1 MSAITDKDLV
11 VGFWT
16 LRLKELLQ
24 DRNNLSAD
32 DLAFVAGK
40 AEDMRDKRL
49 AGCIAELVG
58 WGDDERAEMETFCAI
73 SLELMKSATP
83 SRIRDAA
90 RIVEIRYL
98 SKDKT

>member
-1 MSAITDKDLV
+1 MSALTDKELV

-24 DRNNLSAD
+24 ERNNLN
-32 DLAFVAGK
+32 
-40 AEDMRDKRL
+40 AEDVAYTAARAMAMKDKRL

-58 WGDDERAEMETFCAI
+58 WGTDERAEMETFCAI
-73 SLELMKSATP
+73 ALELMKSATP

-90 RIVEIRYL
+90 RIVEIRHL
-98 SKDKT
+98 MKE

>member
-1 MSAITDKDLV
+1 MSALLDKELV

-24 DRNNLSAD
+24 DRNNLSAED
-32 DLAFVAGK
+32 VAYTAARTMAMK
-40 AEDMRDKRL
+40 DKRL

-58 WGDDERAEMETFCAI
+58 WGDDERAEIETFVAI
-73 SLELMKSATP
+73 ALELMKSATP

-98 SKDKT
+98 MKE